1 MKYKLVIFDLDG
13 TLIDTIADLGTATNA
28 ALAAKGLPQHEPE
41 AFRGMVGHGVR
52 NLVKQAVPEPMRAD
66 DQAVDALLKIFLAY
80 YIEHLDDRSRPY
92 PGIPELLADL
102 QAAGVQL
109 GVASNKFQAEAEKLI
124 ARMFPE
130 IAFAAVLGGRP
141 GAPLKPDPAVVE
153 EIRTRV
159 GVSRGET
166 LMVGDSG
173 ADIAA
178 AEAAG
183 VACVAVSW
191 GFRSREALA
200 AAPHIVDSAA
210 ELRALL
216 FTNNED

>member
-13 TLIDTIADLGTATNA
+13 TLVDTIADLGTATNA

-52 NLVKQAVPEPMRAD
+52 NLVKQAMPEPMRAD
-66 DQAVDALLKIFLAY
+66 DRAVDALLKLFLAY

-109 GVASNKFQAEAEKLI
+109 GVASNKFQAGAEKLI
-124 ARMFPE
+124 GRMFPG

-141 GAPLKPDPAVVE
+141 GAPLKPDPAVVD
-153 EIRTRV
+153 EIRLRA
-159 GVSRGET
+159 GVSREET

-200 AAPHIVDSAA
+200 AAPRIVDTAQ
-210 ELRALL
+210 ELRTLL
-216 FTNNED
+216 WAE

>member
-13 TLIDTIADLGTATNA
+13 TLVDTIADLGTATNA

-52 NLVKQAVPEPMRAD
+52 NLVKQAMPEPMRVD

-109 GVASNKFQAEAEKLI
+109 GVASNKFQAGAEKLI

-153 EIRTRV
+153 EIRTRA

-200 AAPHIVDSAA
+200 AAPRIVDSAA

>member
-13 TLIDTIADLGTATNA
+13 TLVDSIADLGTATNA

-52 NLVKQAVPEPMRAD
+52 NLVKQAMPEPMRAD
-66 DQAVDALLKIFLAY
+66 DRAVDALLKLFLAY

-109 GVASNKFQAEAEKLI
+109 GVASNKFQAGAEKLI
-124 ARMFPE
+124 GRMFPG

-141 GAPLKPDPAVVE
+141 GAPLKPDPAVVD
-153 EIRTRV
+153 EIRLRA
-159 GVSRGET
+159 GVSREET

-200 AAPHIVDSAA
+200 AAPRIVDTAQ
-210 ELRALL
+210 ELRTLL
-216 FTNNED
+216 WAE

>member
-52 NLVKQAVPEPMRAD
+52 NLVKQAMPEPMRVD

-109 GVASNKFQAEAEKLI
+109 GVASNKFQAGAEKLI

-153 EIRTRV
+153 EIRTRA
-159 GVSRGET
+159 GVSREET

-200 AAPHIVDSAA
+200 AAPRIVDSAA

-216 FTNNED
+216 VTNNED